1 MKSLNDSRTL
11 AQFVANLR
19 EGVYIT
25 SADGRILDA
34 NLAFLEIFG
43 VASLE
48 ELAEHSASSLLVDP
62 QRRAEETALLSA
74 TGAVREFEL
83 EIRRPDGD
91 TRTVRKQLER
101 QLRDLAI
108 RDPLT
113 GCFNRRYMQ
122 AVIADLD
129 QADQSVG
136 VIVADIDQFKSF
148 NDTYGHAMGDQLL
161 VKVGRFLLSAVRD
174 ADPVIRTGGDEFAIL
189 LPGAE
194 ADATLRVVS
203 RLESSGMAA
212 VPVSLTLG
220 WASRQADED
229 VEETWRRAD
238 EQLIQVRVE
247 GRARR
252 PQR

>member
-1 MKSLNDSRTL
+1 
-11 AQFVANLR
+11 
-19 EGVYIT
+19 
-25 SADGRILDA
+25 
-34 NLAFLEIFG
+34 
-43 VASLE
+43 
-48 ELAEHSASSLLVDP
+48 
-62 QRRAEETALLSA
+62 
-74 TGAVREFEL
+74 
-83 EIRRPDGD
+83 
-91 TRTVRKQLER
+91 
-101 QLRDLAI
+101 
-108 RDPLT
+108 
-113 GCFNRRYMQ
+113 MQ